1 MQLENAVFESELHVP
16 RATFIVS
23 VATTTT
29 FLFFLK
35 LRDISGAHAHQIYT
49 PYADFLCPDVH
60 DNYSCGNLE
69 AKY

>member
-1 MQLENAVFESELHVP
+1 MPFLNFLKIKLHIP

-29 FLFFLK
+29 FFSFLK
-35 LRDISGAHAHQIYT
+35 LRDISGAHAHQIYMSYT
-49 PYADFLCPDVH
+49 DFLYPDVH
-60 DNYSCGNLE
+60 YNYSCGNLE